1 MIPAL
6 KGLRHFSTSA
16 VVRQAVSEF
25 RMTVPWGEM
34 RGQVWGPDHGR
45 PVLCLHGWADNSGTF
60 NRLIPLLPNDW
71 RFVAIDFAG
80 HGLSSHRPPGVFY
93 TFPLYV
99 ADVRRVVEALQW
111 KRFSIIGHSMGG
123 NVAGMF
129 SALYPEMVEA
139 VVLLDSYGFL
149 PTNMIR
155 MVQLIKKGMDQQ
167 VQYDNEA
174 DERKEKVYTYE
185 NAKERLMSA
194 NRFLSDQSA
203 DILLERAV
211 REVDGGV
218 VFTRDFRINLR
229 NIVMITLE
237 QCLYMQ
243 SLIQARVMLLLAD
256 QGLDKVFPVPDGFA
270 DALRKGWMDQK
281 GTIVCVEGD
290 HHVHLNKPENVA
302 PLITDFLQSHSPDQ
316 TECDSD
322 CNQPAK
328 L

>member
-60 NRLIPLLPNDW
+60 NRLIPLLPN
-71 RFVAIDFAG
+71 
-80 HGLSSHRPPGVFY
+80 
-93 TFPLYV
+93 
-99 ADVRRVVEALQW
+99 ALQW